1 MVGSNA
7 GRARSNSQAGWR
19 MAQQRPNAPG
29 LPACDARN
37 EVEKGNK
44 RRTQRSG
51 ERRNEVGR
59 STAET
64 DRARTNRL
72 CRSTKVKPSWL
83 SIDTPLLKTKEGFF
97 GQALLA
103 LDSPRFASA
112 LPGARIAAEPQ
123 SVVTPTATS
132 LPMHSGCAGFYY
144 PHLRKLQAYFF
155 GSCVKLVTSGSC
167 ESTFFRVS
175 GCSDHRIAA

>member
-1 MVGSNA
+1 M
-7 GRARSNSQAGWR
+7 SNSQAGWR

-37 EVEKGNK
+37 VVEKGNK

-64 DRARTNRL
+64 DRAGSHRL
-72 CRSTKVKPSWL
+72 CRSTKAGSLAWL

-112 LPGARIAAEPQ
+112 LLGARIAAEPQ
-123 SVVTPTATS
+123 SVVS
-132 LPMHSGCAGFYY
+132 LMRRAFQASGYAGFYSR
-144 PHLRKLQAYFF
+144 PVRKLQAYFF
-155 GSCVKLVTSGSC
+155 GSCVKLVMSGSC
-167 ESTFFRVS
+167 ESTFFSVS
-175 GCSDHRIAA
+175 GRSDHRMTA